1 MASVNKALL
10 SFMYHDERRSIPDI
24 ACILGVPYSRA
35 RKYMLDSGVPLRD
48 RADGV
53 RAASHKIGLRSKG
66 KTRVFS
72 DQWKANI
79 SAGRKAST
87 VFTGLT
93 IKPNGYVEVT
103 RGENKGRCLHR
114 VIAERMLGRALL
126 PGEVVHHK
134 DECRSNN
141 SESNLEVMTRS
152 AHTSHHRKGAANGK
166 R

>member
-1 MASVNKALL
+1 MASVNKVML
-10 SFMYHDERRSIPDI
+10 SFMYHDELRSIPDI
-24 ACILGVPYSRA
+24 ARILGVPYSRA
-35 RKYMLDSGVPLRD
+35 RKYLTDSNIDLRS
-48 RADGV
+48 RADGI
-53 RAASHKIGLRSKG
+53 RASSHKLGKHLAG

-87 VFTGLT
+87 VFAGVT
-93 IKPNGYVEVT
+93 IKPSGYVEVT
-103 RGENKGRCLHR
+103 RGENKGRGLHR
-114 VIAERMLGRALL
+114 VIMEKKTGRRLGHD
-126 PGEVVHHK
+126 EVVHHK

-141 SESNLEVMTRS
+141 SESNLEIMTRA